1 MSASPSPSSVR
12 EPAIVLVEP
21 QLGENIGATARAMA
35 NFGLADLR
43 IVNPR
48 DGWPNARAE
57 AAASGA
63 AHVFSRIRVY
73 ATIEEAIAGFRFLV
87 AATARPREV
96 EKPVKGP
103 AEASR
108 MLRALARE
116 GIAAGILFGRER
128 NGLTNEEVTL
138 ADEVLTLPV
147 DSTFAS
153 LNVAQA
159 VLIVA
164 YEWRRAGFA
173 DEAAS
178 LPFPGKHEPPAEKE
192 ELIALF
198 EHLEAA
204 LDRTGFFRPLEKR
217 PIMVQTLRAMLQRA
231 QFTEPEVRTLR
242 GAVAAL
248 ERRPTRPY
256 RRADGTMTTER
267 GEGE

>member
-1 MSASPSPSSVR
+1 MPAADSLSPAQ
-12 EPAIVLVEP
+12 PAIVLVEP

-35 NFGLADLR
+35 NFGLSDLR

-48 DGWPNARAE
+48 EGWPNPKAE

-63 AHVFSRIRVY
+63 PTFGGIRVFPSLPE
-73 ATIEEAIAGFRFLV
+73 ATADLRFV
-87 AATARPREV
+87 FAATARPREV

-103 AEASR
+103 AETA
-108 MLRALARE
+108 RALREFASE
-116 GIAAGILFGRER
+116 GIAAGVMFGRER
-128 NGLTNEEVTL
+128 NGLTNEEVSL

-147 DSTFAS
+147 DPTFPS

-173 DEAAS
+173 DERAA
-178 LPFPGKHEPPAEKE
+178 LPFRGKDEPPAEKR
-192 ELIALF
+192 ELLALF
-198 EHLEAA
+198 DHLEAA
-204 LDRTGFFRPLEKR
+204 LDKTGFFRPVEKR

-256 RRADGTMTTER
+256 RRADGTITTER
-267 GEGE
+267 GGGE

>member
-1 MSASPSPSSVR
+1 MSVSPSPPPVR

-48 DGWPNARAE
+48 DGWPNPKAE

-63 AHVFSRIRVY
+63 AHVFGRIRVY
-73 ATIEEAIAGFRFLV
+73 ATLEEAIAGFPFLF

-147 DSTFAS
+147 DPAFPS

-164 YEWRRAGFA
+164 YEWRRAGFG

-178 LPFPGKHEPPAEKE
+178 LPFPGKHEPPAEKG

-198 EHLEAA
+198 AHLEAA

-267 GEGE
+267 GGGE